1 VLGVDLLQL
10 RYFQA
15 VARHQHMGHAAADLR
30 VAQPSLSHAIARL
43 EADLGVPLFDR
54 QGRRLALNRFGAVFL
69 ARVDA
74 ALDQLG
80 QGRCELKDLAGLEH
94 GSVAVAAESLL
105 LLDGLLAGF
114 LAGHPGVSF
123 RLSQSPALAMAG
135 LLRAGQV
142 DFCLASQ
149 PLDDD
154 ALEIAELASE
164 EVLVAVPLA
173 HRLADRER
181 VGMDDLAGEVFVAA
195 RPGYWQRALL
205 DQLFARAGRKPV
217 IGCES
222 DEPAAVPA
230 LTAAGL
236 GAGLLPSA
244 SQRHSP
250 PHALAWLHL
259 DVPDCRRNLRL
270 VWRRGAYLS
279 GAARAFRDA
288 AAAWF
293 AESPARM

>member
-1 VLGVDLLQL
+1 MDLLQL

-15 VARHQHMGHAAADLR
+15 VARHQHVSHAAADLR
-30 VAQPSLSHAIARL
+30 VAQPSLSRALARL

-54 QGRRLALNRFGAVFL
+54 HGRRLVLNRFGAAFL

-74 ALDQLG
+74 ALDELG
-80 QGRCELKDLAGLEH
+80 QGRRELDDLAGLEH

-105 LLDGLLAGF
+105 LLDNLLAGF

-123 RLSQSPALAMAG
+123 QLSQSSAPAMAG
-135 LLRAGQV
+135 LLHAGQV

-154 ALEIAELASE
+154 ALEAAELSDE
-164 EVLVAVPLA
+164 EVLIAVPPA
-173 HRLADRER
+173 HRLAGRKR
-181 VGMDDLAGEVFVAA
+181 VGMDDLAGEVFVAT

-205 DQLFARAGRKPV
+205 DQLFAQAGRKPV

-222 DEPAAVPA
+222 DEPAAIPA
-230 LTAAGL
+230 LIAAGL

-250 PHALAWLHL
+250 RHAVAWLHL
-259 DVPDCRRNLRL
+259 DVPDCRRRLRL

-279 GAARAFRDA
+279 AAARAFRDA

-293 AESPARM
+293 GGSPGRT